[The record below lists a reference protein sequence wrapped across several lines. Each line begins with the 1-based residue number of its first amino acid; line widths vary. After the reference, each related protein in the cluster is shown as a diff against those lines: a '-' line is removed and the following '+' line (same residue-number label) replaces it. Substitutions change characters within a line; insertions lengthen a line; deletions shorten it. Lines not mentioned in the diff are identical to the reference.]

1 MEESIMDMPLTHA
14 DRALFEQRLRQRR
27 DETTA
32 RRLAHLGGQTRAE
45 HAHEVLLQDGD
56 DAPQR
61 DADREIELATTDREY
76 VDLIAIDAALQR
88 LAQGTYGLC
97 SDCAA
102 YIPRARLELEPQA
115 LRCVACETVRERGR
129 LHAATL

>member
-1 MEESIMDMPLTHA
+1 MDMPLTRA
-14 DRALFEQRLRQRR
+14 DLALFEQRLHQRR
-27 DETTA
+27 DEINA

-45 HAHEVLLQDGD
+45 HAHEMLLQDGD

-61 DADREIELATTDREY
+61 DADREIDLATTDREL
-76 VDLIAIDAALQR
+76 VDLIAIESALQR
-88 LAQGTYGLC
+88 IAQGTYGLC

-129 LHAATL
+129 LHTATL